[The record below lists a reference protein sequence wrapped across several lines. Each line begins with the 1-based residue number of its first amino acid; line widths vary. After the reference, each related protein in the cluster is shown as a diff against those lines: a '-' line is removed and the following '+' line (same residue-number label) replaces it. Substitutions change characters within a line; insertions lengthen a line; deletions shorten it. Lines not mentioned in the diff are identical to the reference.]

1 MSKVTIGDI
10 ASAIEAVAPLSLQEE
25 WDCSGFSVGNPAEEC
40 SGVMVCVDVTPQ
52 VIRAAVAAG
61 CNMVVS
67 HHPLIFRPIKAIKQ
81 GERVGDTIIEAIR
94 SNVAIYSA
102 HTSLD
107 NAPKVGVSHAMAHKL
122 GAKVERV
129 MTATGT
135 GVLATLPTPLPAAD
149 FCAEVKRAFEL
160 EGLRHSPM
168 DLAPATISK
177 VVMGGGACGFLI
189 PDAIALGADAIVT
202 ADVRYHEFLDN
213 ADKIFIVDMSHF
225 DSEKCTKEI
234 LIRIISQKFPNF
246 ALCICAS
253 EQNSIDYM

>member
-1 MSKVTIGDI
+1 
-10 ASAIEAVAPLSLQEE
+10 
-25 WDCSGFSVGNPAEEC
+25 
-40 SGVMVCVDVTPQ
+40 
-52 VIRAAVAAG
+52 
-61 CNMVVS
+61 
-67 HHPLIFRPIKAIKQ
+67 
-81 GERVGDTIIEAIR
+81 
-94 SNVAIYSA
+94 
-102 HTSLD
+102 
-107 NAPKVGVSHAMAHKL
+107 MAHKL

-135 GVLATLPTPLPAAD
+135 GVLATLPVPLPAAT
-149 FCAEVKRAFEL
+149 FCAEVKRAFEAN
-160 EGLRHSPM
+160 GLRHSPM

-213 ADKIFIVDMSHF
+213 ADKIFIVDLSHF

-246 ALCICAS
+246 APCICAS